1 MKIWKDIF
9 TGDEIGSDSYPVEL
23 IDDLIYEVQAKMIT
37 KSDSGDY
44 DIGAN
49 ASAEG
54 ADEGEGV
61 DSTTVTVN
69 NVVDAH
75 RLAQTAFDKA
85 AYMGYIKQYMKKLKD
100 KLTEQGKT
108 ERAEA
113 LVKNIQ
119 PIIKKVIGNIKEY
132 DFFVGEG
139 PESLELNGMVVLMF
153 YKEDGI
159 TPYFWYF
166 KDGLDEEKV

>member
-9 TGDEIGSDSYPVEL
+9 TGDEIGSDSNPFTV

-37 KSDSGDY
+37 KTDSGEY

-54 ADEGEGV
+54 EDADAGA
-61 DSTTVTVN
+61 DATTVTVN
-69 NVVDAH
+69 NIVDAH
-75 RLAQTAFDKA
+75 RLAQTSFDKA
-85 AYMGYIKQYMKKLKD
+85 SYMGYIKQYMKKLKD
-100 KLTEQGKT
+100 KLTEDGKAD
-108 ERAEA
+108 RAEI

-119 PIIKKVIGNIKEY
+119 PIIKKVLGAMKEY

-139 PESLELNGMVVLMF
+139 PESLELNGMVILMF
-153 YKEDGI
+153 YKEDGM